1 MALVYDPVTGRMVET
16 NSATTPRGVGLQ
28 GAAARLAAAREAQRG
43 TATVQPTP
51 APTPAPAPA
60 APAAPPVGIGL
71 TPEQQAAQRRAQQ
84 QQAMAD
90 RITETRENVGGAFR
104 QAVRSVAD
112 SNPVSAGVRF
122 AQNTTFDD
130 RLPGQADREAARAR
144 QESRRN
150 AQWVADN
157 PAEAQAAQQFGQ
169 DVVERARVAGLTP
182 PGGYPGLSAPALQPT
197 TAGAGSDGVP
207 MDASEV
213 DRIAAI
219 TAAAQQPAALDV
231 AGLNRNLADT
241 ITASRPEAPIYQPQ
255 VRGDYNMYNTD
266 QGALAARAAPT
277 AGINF
282 GFGVGGAPTAGEYLA
297 TMQARDAQEARA
309 TQQRRAAAQAAIE
322 RSRYAQ
328 QMTGNNPFE
337 RRAAR
342 ELLQGLDQRENL
354 GVTEA
359 GATGRQQ
366 MQGDASRDVA
376 GIQGQ
381 LGVTQAG
388 VQAQGGVEQQRIASE
403 QRAQQAAAMLAQ
415 DQAQFEMDPSNQRG
429 AIIAQLAQAMLQEG
443 DTQGAVSALYGT
455 QPAAPARPDIKMV
468 QGPTGETIGVT
479 VNGVPQPF
487 TPEEIA
493 ALVQA
498 QQAYRVPV
506 Q

>member
-16 NSATTPRGVGLQ
+16 NSATTPRGVGLP
-28 GAAARLAAAREAQRG
+28 GSRG
-43 TATVQPTP
+43 TA
-51 APTPAPAPA
+51 APQPA
-60 APAAPPVGIGL
+60 ATSAPPAGVGL
-71 TPEQQAAQRRAQQ
+71 TPEQQTAQRRTQQ
-84 QQAMAD
+84 QRAMAD
-90 RITETRENVGGAFR
+90 QLTQTRESVQQVAGQVAGGVGGAYGTVLNAATVVPR
-104 QAVRSVAD
+104 TVRGVATGEI
-112 SNPVSAGVRF
+112 PV
-122 AQNTTFDD
+122 TFDD
-130 RLPGQADREAARAR
+130 RLPGQAAREAAKAR
-144 QESRRN
+144 QQSRQN

-169 DVVERARVAGLTP
+169 DVVGRARVAGLTP
-182 PGGYPGLSAPALQPT
+182 PGGYPGLAAPALQPT
-197 TAGAGSDGVP
+197 AAGVGSDGVP
-207 MDASEV
+207 TDASEV

-231 AGLNRNLADT
+231 AGLNRDLAAT

-255 VRGDYNMYNTD
+255 ARGDYSMYNTD

-297 TMQARDAQEARA
+297 TMQAQDAQEARA
-309 TQQRRAAAQAAIE
+309 TQQRRAEAQAGVE
-322 RSRYAQ
+322 RIGIRNRMES
-328 QMTGNNPFE
+328 NDPFV

-342 ELLQGLDQRENL
+342 DELAALEGRLERTT
-354 GVTEA
+354 TER
-359 GATGRQQ
+359 GDTERQQ

-381 LGVTQAG
+381 FGVTQAG

-415 DQAQFEMDPSNQRG
+415 DQAQFEIDPTNQRG
-429 AIIAQLAQAMLQEG
+429 AIIAQLAQAMLQAG

>member
-16 NSATTPRGVGLQ
+16 NSATTPQGVGLR
-28 GAAARLAAAREAQRG
+28 AAPQ
-43 TATVQPTP
+43 
-51 APTPAPAPA
+51 PA
-60 APAAPPVGIGL
+60 APTAPPVGIGL
-71 TPEQQAAQRRAQQ
+71 TPDQQAAQRRTQQ
-84 QQAMAD
+84 QRAMAD
-90 RITETRENVGGAFR
+90 QLTQTRESVQRVASGIGGAYGTVLNAATVVPR
-104 QAVRSVAD
+104 TAGGIASGEI
-112 SNPVSAGVRF
+112 PV
-122 AQNTTFDD
+122 TFDD
-130 RLPGQADREAARAR
+130 RLPGQAAREAAQAR
-144 QESRRN
+144 QETRQR

-169 DVVERARVAGLTP
+169 DVAGRARVAALTP
-182 PGGYPGLSAPALQPT
+182 PGGYPGLAAPALQPT
-197 TAGAGSDGVP
+197 AAGVGSDGVP

-231 AGLNRNLADT
+231 AGLNRDLAET

-255 VRGDYNMYNTD
+255 ARGDYSMYNTD

-297 TMQARDAQEARA
+297 TMQAQDAQEARA
-309 TQQRRAAAQAAIE
+309 TQQRRAEAQAGVE
-322 RSRYAQ
+322 RIGIRNRMES
-328 QMTGNNPFE
+328 NDPFV

-342 ELLQGLDQRENL
+342 DELAALEGRLERTTAERGD
-354 GVTEA
+354 TE
-359 GATGRQQ
+359 RQQ

-376 GIQGQ
+376 DIQGQ
-381 LGVTQAG
+381 FGVTQAG
-388 VQAQGGVEQQRIASE
+388 VQAQGGVEQQLIASE
-403 QRAQQAAAMLAQ
+403 QRAQQSVAELAQ
-415 DQAQFEMDPSNQRG
+415 DQAQFEMNPSNQRG

>member
-1 MALVYDPVTGRMVET
+1 MGVDP
-16 NSATTPRGVGLQ
+16 
-28 GAAARLAAAREAQRG
+28 
-43 TATVQPTP
+43 
-51 APTPAPAPA
+51 
-60 APAAPPVGIGL
+60 
-71 TPEQQAAQRRAQQ
+71 
-84 QQAMAD
+84 
-90 RITETRENVGGAFR
+90 
-104 QAVRSVAD
+104 
-112 SNPVSAGVRF
+112 
-122 AQNTTFDD
+122 
-130 RLPGQADREAARAR
+130 
-144 QESRRN
+144 
-150 AQWVADN
+150 
-157 PAEAQAAQQFGQ
+157 
-169 DVVERARVAGLTP
+169 
-182 PGGYPGLSAPALQPT
+182 
-197 TAGAGSDGVP
+197 DGVP
-207 MDASEV
+207 ADASEA

-231 AGLNRNLADT
+231 AGLNRDLAET

-297 TMQARDAQEARA
+297 TMQARDAQAARD
-309 TQQRRAAAQAAIE
+309 TQQRRAAAQA
-322 RSRYAQ
+322 RLDRDRYAR
-328 QMTGNNPFE
+328 QMVSNNPFE

-342 ELLQGLDQRENL
+342 ELLQGLDTREGL

-359 GATGRQQ
+359 GATQRQQ

-376 GIQGQ
+376 GLQGQ
-381 LGVTQAG
+381 FGVTQAG

-415 DQAQFEMDPSNQRG
+415 DQAQFEMNPANQRG

>member
-16 NSATTPRGVGLQ
+16 NSATTPQGVGLR
-28 GAAARLAAAREAQRG
+28 AAPQ
-43 TATVQPTP
+43 
-51 APTPAPAPA
+51 PA
-60 APAAPPVGIGL
+60 APTAPPVGIGL
-71 TPEQQAAQRRAQQ
+71 TPEQQAARRRTQQ
-84 QQAMAD
+84 QQATAERIRQD
-90 RITETRENVGGAFR
+90 REAVTGTLGMLGDAALGAATLR
-104 QAVRSVAD
+104 PVRRLIA
-112 SNPVSAGVRF
+112 
-122 AQNTTFDD
+122 NTTFDD
-130 RLPGQADREAARAR
+130 RLPGQANREAARAR
-144 QESRRN
+144 QQSRQS

-169 DVVERARVAGLTP
+169 DVAGRAWVAALTP
-182 PGGYPGLSAPALQPT
+182 PGGYPGLSAPAPQPT
-197 TAGAGSDGVP
+197 AAPTPQSTSAGVDPDGVP
-207 MDASEV
+207 MDASEA

-219 TAAAQQPAALDV
+219 PAAAQQPAALDV
-231 AGLNRNLADT
+231 AGPNRDLAET

-282 GFGVGGAPTAGEYLA
+282 GFGVGGAPRAGEYLA

-309 TQQRRAAAQAAIE
+309 AQQRRAEAQAAVE
-322 RSRYAQ
+322 RIGIRNRMES
-328 QMTGNNPFE
+328 NDPFV

-342 ELLQGLDQRENL
+342 DELAALEGRLERTT
-354 GVTEA
+354 TER
-359 GATGRQQ
+359 GATERQQ

-381 LGVTQAG
+381 FGVTQAG
-388 VQAQGGVEQQRIASE
+388 VQAQGGVDQQLIASE
-403 QRAQQAAAMLAQ
+403 QQAQQAAAMLAQ

-429 AIIAQLAQAMLQEG
+429 AIIAQLAQAMLQAG

-498 QQAYRVPV
+498 QQAYRAPV